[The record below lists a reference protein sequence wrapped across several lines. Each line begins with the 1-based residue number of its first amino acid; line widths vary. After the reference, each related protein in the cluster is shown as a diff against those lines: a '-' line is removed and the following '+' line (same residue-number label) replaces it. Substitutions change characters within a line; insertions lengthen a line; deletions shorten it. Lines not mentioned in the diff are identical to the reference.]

1 YGHFTDRVLDFEPD
15 VPVTIIHGGN
25 EAGKTT
31 ALAAVTDV
39 LFGIEERS
47 RFNFLHD
54 YKTMHLGAR
63 VAGRNGET

>member
-1 YGHFTDRVLDFEPD
+1 MKILQLALERYGHFTDRVLDFEPD

-39 LFGIEERS
+39 L
-47 RFNFLHD
+47 
-54 YKTMHLGAR
+54 
-63 VAGRNGET
+63 